1 MFCKNKNMKTE
12 FTKLY
17 HNIHIYN
24 KMLKNLNFSKDNI
37 DNMDNIYQSLDVS
50 DYRNLSY
57 LNWKIDDIFTTFLI
71 SIIKDECLNL
81 VDRKSVDSELC
92 YSYNIDNTLKINIIN
107 LKLNK
112 HLKKYNSIVTIY
124 KHRHQIVINLNIVK
138 TLNEK

>member
-1 MFCKNKNMKTE
+1 
-12 FTKLY
+12 
-17 HNIHIYN
+17 
-24 KMLKNLNFSKDNI
+24 MLKNLNFSKDNI